1 MKNNIRKYDVEAPVL
16 FNCWKHHK
24 EFIQVQ
30 INKTVKEGEKAL
42 QKLPTQLVK
51 IGDSLLDLYT
61 GVLNPRDISKLIQSE
76 LKKRNVFKRLSYE
89 EWIVN
94 SGNDYQILY
103 LTDSSFWTLRL
114 GKEKGRF
121 IHIHP
126 GRYSP
131 HTIRMR
137 ALTSKTAIVVSAWAK
152 IHKVSSLDISIIN
165 HVRTKL
171 LNASPVKFVSVKDG
185 LGKAILMLGKTIK
198 QNDF

>member
-1 MKNNIRKYDVEAPVL
+1 MKSSIGKYDVEAPVL

-30 INKTVKEGEKAL
+30 INKTIKGGDKTL
-42 QKLPTQLVK
+42 QKLPVQLLR

-61 GVLNPRDISKLIQSE
+61 GILNPRNISKLIQNE
-76 LKKRNVFKRLSYE
+76 LKERNVFNRQSYE
-89 EWIVN
+89 EWIAN
-94 SGNDYQILY
+94 SGNNYQILY

-114 GKEKGRF
+114 GKEIGKY

-131 HTIRMR
+131 HTIRIR
-137 ALTSKTAIVVSAWAK
+137 ALTLKTAIVVSAWAK
-152 IHKVSSLDISIIN
+152 IYKVSPFDISTIN

-171 LNASPVKFVSVKDG
+171 LNASPLKSISTKDG
-185 LGKAILMLGKTIK
+185 LGKVILIL
-198 QNDF
+198 

>member
-1 MKNNIRKYDVEAPVL
+1 METMKSSIGKYDVKAPVL

-24 EFIQVQ
+24 EFIQDQ
-30 INKTVKEGEKAL
+30 INKIVIDGDKAL
-42 QKLPTQLVK
+42 QKLPLQLVK

-61 GVLNPRDISKLIQSE
+61 GVLNPRDISKLIQNK
-76 LKKRNVFKRLSYE
+76 LKKRNVFNQQSYE

-94 SGNDYQILY
+94 SGNDYQIIY

-114 GKEKGRF
+114 GKEKGRY

-131 HTIRMR
+131 HTLRVR
-137 ALTSKTAIVVSAWAK
+137 SLTLKTAIIVIAWTK
-152 IHKVSSLDISIIN
+152 IYKISPLDITIIN

-171 LNASPVKFVSVKDG
+171 LNASPIKFITAKNG
-185 LGKAILMLGKTIK
+185 LGRVILMLGK
-198 QNDF
+198 